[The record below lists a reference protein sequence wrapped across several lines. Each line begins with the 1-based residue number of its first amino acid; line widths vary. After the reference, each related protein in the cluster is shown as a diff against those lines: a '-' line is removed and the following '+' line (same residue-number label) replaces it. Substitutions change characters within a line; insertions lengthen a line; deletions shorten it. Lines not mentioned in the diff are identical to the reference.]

1 MVPPK
6 LVINEPSPIHGGRND
21 QSSKPPII
29 GITQSTSQPADPD
42 APSFL
47 TTLPAEI
54 RNAIYKILFTRAG
67 PIEIYDKADQRE
79 YPSWIENSD
88 FFDEEA
94 ELEAASYMRRKTHD
108 FDQGINLLRTCRQV
122 YWEAIGALY
131 SGNSFCVTVAEHRHN
146 VELDQI
152 LTAADFIQSIGNHIL
167 LIGEICI
174 DVTRLCPS
182 ECRESDYAEFLP
194 LMLVLWPWP
203 SVVYRV
209 KFTTG
214 KCCMHSKIH
223 AQSEYESDPKICV
236 SRLNQILHALCVADQ
251 LQLRRYSRHE
261 RLIESIDINIY
272 NDTRD
277 AGGKPENM
285 VYYGGSS
292 EDDAKVRIN
301 IDEADGNFT
310 LSLDPALSFKGLPW
324 KVHQRIAE
332 YVLSPC
338 KQLEFDLQ
346 SHTVTG
352 LERSV
357 IQLDRRYR
365 SFAQAL
371 LARSHRFTLSMETSE
386 TKTSFNSFA
395 KLREWWRGPYGKLF
409 ATRIDDPPGHKILL
423 NFNAPNTSLASL
435 RINVVSFIRLTYFM
449 NKNTTVRIISR
460 SAGASICADEAYE
473 IKLQTLRRR
482 CFVLLSA
489 MLLHKPTRA
498 SLPAPDIWID
508 GTGIPI
514 EVAWS
519 VPKAGRLRR
528 GSDFPLDAAA
538 LCETGADYIAEIT
551 STQKTDSWPRAA
563 VLNCGIRCD
572 SLKTNTSLMSM
583 WLSLRAFDWIVDRPK
598 SKS

>member
-94 ELEAASYMRRKTHD
+94 ELEAASYMRRKTR
-108 FDQGINLLRTCRQV
+108 LRPRNQ
-122 YWEAIGALY
+122 
-131 SGNSFCVTVAEHRHN
+131 
-146 VELDQI
+146 
-152 LTAADFIQSIGNHIL
+152 
-167 LIGEICI
+167 
-174 DVTRLCPS
+174 PS
-182 ECRESDYAEFLP
+182 KDLS
-194 LMLVLWPWP
+194 
-203 SVVYRV
+203 
-209 KFTTG
+209 T
-214 KCCMHSKIH
+214 
-223 AQSEYESDPKICV
+223 
-236 SRLNQILHALCVADQ
+236 DQ

-310 LSLDPALSFKGLPW
+310 LSLDPALSYKGLPW

-386 TKTSFNSFA
+386 TKTSFNNFA